1 LGGFV
6 CFSLDILNV
15 ALASSSSSDPAGRL
29 VQDAKIVA
37 GATDRQTEL
46 LLLDPCCFFFL
57 LSMDEF
63 FLGPR

>member
-15 ALASSSSSDPAGRL
+15 ALASSSSSDPVGRL
-29 VQDAKIVA
+29 VQDAKIIA

-46 LLLDPCCFFFL
+46 RLLDPCYFSFVY
-57 LSMDEF
+57 
-63 FLGPR
+63 G